1 MGSVMRVGLI
11 GNGGIARACRDSLAA
26 ELIEFTTLAR
36 SEPDQG
42 QHSGRYVGSLDELL
56 ASRPDV
62 VVECA
67 GHGAVRDHA
76 QAVLKSG
83 IPIFIVS
90 IGALA
95 DSELHRTLREMAE
108 LSGASL
114 MLIPGAIGGLDA
126 LEAARIGGLD
136 SVRYRAS
143 KPTRAWRGTTA
154 ETMVDLK
161 RIDRPTTFY
170 TGTAREAALTFP
182 QNSNVA
188 AAIALAGIGFEE
200 TIVELIA
207 DPLSA
212 RNVHEIA
219 FEGRDGRCRIEIEG
233 NPSPDNPKTSMLTA
247 HSVARALLGFRQRG
261 GCQS

>member
-1 MGSVMRVGLI
+1 MRVGLI
-11 GNGGIARACRDSLAA
+11 GNGGIARACRASLAA
-26 ELIEFTTLAR
+26 EPIEFITLTR
-36 SEPDQG
+36 SVATDEAQD
-42 QHSGRYVGSLDELL
+42 GRFVATLEDLL
-56 ASRPDV
+56 AERPDV

-76 QAVLKSG
+76 KAVLEAG
-83 IPIFIVS
+83 IPIVIVS

-95 DSELHRTLREMAE
+95 DSDLHRCLRDAADR
-108 LSGASL
+108 SGAGL
-114 MLIPGAIGGLDA
+114 LLVPGAVGGLDA

-143 KPTRAWRGTTA
+143 KPTRAWRDTAA
-154 ETMVDLK
+154 ETMVNLD
-161 RIDRPTTFY
+161 RIDQPTIFY
-170 TGTAREAALTFP
+170 TGSAREAALTFP

-188 AAIALAGIGFEE
+188 AAIALAGVGFEE
-200 TIVELIA
+200 TTVELVA
-207 DPLSA
+207 DPVSA

-247 HSVARALLGFRQRG
+247 HSVARTLLGLHRRG
-261 GCQS
+261 GCHS